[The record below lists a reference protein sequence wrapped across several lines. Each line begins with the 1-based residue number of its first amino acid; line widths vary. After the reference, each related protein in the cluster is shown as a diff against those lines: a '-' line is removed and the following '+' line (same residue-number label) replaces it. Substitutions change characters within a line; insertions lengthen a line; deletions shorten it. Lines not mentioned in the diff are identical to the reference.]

1 MAGTLNWLVRG
12 TRPDKSFEL
21 ILASTKFQQGSM
33 EDLLRIKKVLSYMK
47 EGKAELVIPDLG
59 APEHWRILCFTD
71 ASLGN
76 LNEGKD
82 STAGHLVLLWNY
94 VTQRCTL
101 VDWHSNKVK
110 RVVRSTLAAET
121 LSLCDGL
128 ENALFIRDIIGTI
141 WDTASK
147 VSITGIV
154 DNLSLVEAVNSTTS
168 VSDKRLRCDIGALK
182 EMIDSGD
189 ISGIKWV
196 PGNLQLADILT
207 KQGVNDSEI
216 LKICLEGSYTSAK
229 F

>member
-1 MAGTLNWLVRG
+1 MDDFLHCGNHEFNSVVIESVSNTFLVGKREKGCFLYTGFSISQTKHSITIDQNQYVMNIDIPEVDLGRSTDKKSPLTACEKSNLRKMAGTLNWLVHG

-94 VTQRCTL
+94 VTQ
-101 VDWHSNKVK
+101 
-110 RVVRSTLAAET
+110 
-121 LSLCDGL
+121 
-128 ENALFIRDIIGTI
+128 
-141 WDTASK
+141 
-147 VSITGIV
+147 
-154 DNLSLVEAVNSTTS
+154 
-168 VSDKRLRCDIGALK
+168 
-182 EMIDSGD
+182 
-189 ISGIKWV
+189 
-196 PGNLQLADILT
+196 
-207 KQGVNDSEI
+207 
-216 LKICLEGSYTSAK
+216 
-229 F
+229 